1 MSLLSSFIT
10 NQLLKSLEAQFVAHE
25 PDLQAAFVNEVAVAV
40 NTVVS
45 WVNDKLHASQQPV
58 EQGMSDEKTS

>member
-25 PDLQAAFVNEVAVAV
+25 PDLQEAFVNEVSDAVH
-40 NTVVS
+40 TVVT
-45 WVNDKLHASQQPV
+45 WVNEKLEAKQKQ
-58 EQGMSDEKTS
+58 EQGS